1 MKNPVYR
8 IGEHKVPV
16 NSPVPVCAI
25 VGSSGSGKTTLIE
38 ALLPRFA
45 EAGLRAAVIKHA
57 HAATEF
63 DRPGKDSYRAS
74 DAGAEQVIVASRAG
88 YAMIERTP
96 GASEPPSLEFLV
108 SRLDLSRVDL
118 VIAEGFHFER
128 VPKIEV
134 VRARDPI
141 CGSDPD
147 LLAVA
152 RKGAEGDAT
161 LDLDDPDA
169 IAAFIVE
176 RLGVLASWR
185 PGVEASSRP
194 AVHQETA

>member
-1 MKNPVYR
+1 MRNPVYR

-57 HAATEF
+57 QAATEF

-88 YAMIERTP
+88 YAMI
-96 GASEPPSLEFLV
+96 
-108 SRLDLSRVDL
+108 
-118 VIAEGFHFER
+118 
-128 VPKIEV
+128 
-134 VRARDPI
+134 
-141 CGSDPD
+141 
-147 LLAVA
+147 
-152 RKGAEGDAT
+152 
-161 LDLDDPDA
+161 
-169 IAAFIVE
+169 
-176 RLGVLASWR
+176 
-185 PGVEASSRP
+185 
-194 AVHQETA
+194 